1 MNLSVTWALVDVVA
15 VDEGVSGVAVRADAG
30 EAAGG
35 VAADGVGAALGGRMN
50 ELMNEL
56 KNWWICKQID
66 EFIRVGT
73 ILKFS

>member
-50 ELMNEL
+50 ELMN
-56 KNWWICKQID
+56 
-66 EFIRVGT
+66 
-73 ILKFS
+73 